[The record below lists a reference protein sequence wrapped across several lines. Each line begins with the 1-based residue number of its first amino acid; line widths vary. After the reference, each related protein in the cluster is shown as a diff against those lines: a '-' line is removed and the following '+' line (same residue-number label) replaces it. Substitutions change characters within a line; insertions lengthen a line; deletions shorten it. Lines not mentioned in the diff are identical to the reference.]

1 MVRWVGSDQ
10 IGTSTD
16 LSYIDDALAHFGDG
30 EIPFWRHLH
39 WGLFDDPEVEDDD
52 PFRYFVAAQAMTEHV
67 VGTGQVAD
75 RARVLDVGCGFG
87 GTLDMLR
94 RRAGRGRLAGVNIDE
109 RQLRQGRDLLVA
121 DDEAAR
127 DLGLVVGDGCR
138 LPLADACF
146 DHVVAVE
153 CVFHFPSRKRFVREA
168 ARVLRPG
175 GTLALTDF
183 LSRPGGLR
191 ELARGMAAVG
201 VGDQAWY
208 GHTAR
213 PLTPEG
219 YGRLAR
225 AMGFE
230 LVVDEDL
237 TSRTLPT
244 YPALRRLYKET
255 NAQHG
260 VQTVDSLEELSIA
273 GVLQYHV
280 LSFRRRAAGDK

>member
-1 MVRWVGSDQ
+1 MVRWVGSEQ
-10 IGTSTD
+10 IGTSAD
-16 LSYIDDALAHFGDG
+16 LSYIDDALAHVGDG
-30 EIPFWRHLH
+30 EVPFWRHLH

-52 PFRYFVAAQAMTEHV
+52 PFRYHVAAQAMTEHV
-67 VGTGQVAD
+67 VHCGQVRDGAG
-75 RARVLDVGCGFG
+75 VLDVGCGFG

-94 RRAGRGRLAGVNIDE
+94 RRAGHDRLVGVNIDE
-109 RQLRQGRDLLVA
+109 RQLRQGRDFLVA

-127 DLGLVVGDGCR
+127 SIGLVAGDGCR
-138 LPLADACF
+138 LPVADASV

-153 CVFHFPSRKRFVREA
+153 CVFHFPSRKRFLREV

-175 GTLALTDF
+175 GTVALTDF
-183 LSRPGGLR
+183 LCRPGGLR
-191 ELARGMAAVG
+191 ELARSMAAVG
-201 VGDQAWY
+201 VGDQGWY

-213 PLTPEG
+213 PLTPES

-225 AMGFE
+225 AMGFDV
-230 LVVDEDL
+230 LVDEDL
-237 TSRTLPT
+237 TARTLPT

-255 NAQHG
+255 DAQHG

-280 LSFRRRAAGDK
+280 LSFRRRLGTDK